1 MNIRKISVGPDYK
14 SGAMHYLVGQ
24 DVLNGSYDYKSGAM
38 HYLVGQDIL
47 GGSHKIHLI
56 QQKKETGSIIVWI
69 EKGDEVFMWKEF
81 NSTMPIS
88 IEYNINF

>member
-1 MNIRKISVGPDYK
+1 MNIRKISIGP
-14 SGAMHYLVGQ
+14 
-24 DVLNGSYDYKSGAM
+24 DYKSGAM

-56 QQKKETGSIIVWI
+56 NQNKDTGGFTVWI
-69 EKGDEVFMWKEF
+69 EKDNEIFMWKEF
-81 NSTMPIS
+81 NTMMPIS